1 MYSEEYSGHLF
12 FNLSYTRRYPVTLQ
26 LHLKWLLLAC
36 ILLNNRNIL
45 NHNEHTRFLH
55 FSKRERTWSKYCCK
69 NCSVE
74 MFQNIGWFKR
84 IELSRIW
91 YKDQCFQILAINCLL
106 NSLLLHI
113 DDYSTNK
120 LLGYWEF
127 ERLCN
132 TSLSKCIYKR
142 SRLEIETNLRSAIV
156 AHISIP
162 QSFPL
167 LSQFNEQSS
176 TKHITSYDY
185 F

>member
-1 MYSEEYSGHLF
+1 MFSNYSYQLF
-12 FNLSYTRRYPVTLQ
+12 
-26 LHLKWLLLAC
+26 
-36 ILLNNRNIL
+36 LNN
-45 NHNEHTRFLH
+45 
-55 FSKRERTWSKYCCK
+55 
-69 NCSVE
+69 
-74 MFQNIGWFKR
+74 
-84 IELSRIW
+84 
-91 YKDQCFQILAINCLL
+91 
-106 NSLLLHI
+106 LLLHI

-127 ERLCN
+127 KRLCH
-132 TSLSKCIYKR
+132 TSLSKFIYKR

-156 AHISIP
+156 AHISIA

>member
-1 MYSEEYSGHLF
+1 MNTQDFYIFPKGREPG
-12 FNLSYTRRYPVTLQ
+12 LSTVAKIAALR
-26 LHLKWLLLAC
+26 W
-36 ILLNNRNIL
+36 
-45 NHNEHTRFLH
+45 
-55 FSKRERTWSKYCCK
+55 
-69 NCSVE
+69 
-74 MFQNIGWFKR
+74 FQNIGWFKR

-142 SRLEIETNLRSAIV
+142 SGLEIETNLRSAIV

>member
-1 MYSEEYSGHLF
+1 MNTQDFYIFPKEREPG
-12 FNLSYTRRYPVTLQ
+12 LSTVAKIAALR
-26 LHLKWLLLAC
+26 W
-36 ILLNNRNIL
+36 
-45 NHNEHTRFLH
+45 
-55 FSKRERTWSKYCCK
+55 
-69 NCSVE
+69 
-74 MFQNIGWFKR
+74 FQNIGWFKR